1 MKKLTRRAF
10 SALIVAAA
18 VLLGLTVY
26 VVRFA
31 RHSGEWVSYSAN
43 QSIFKNGMLIAG
55 TVTDRT
61 GLELAGTDDGKR
73 IFAGD
78 ALVRTACL
86 HAVGDAEGN
95 IGTGALRQF
104 SGRLS
109 GYNPVTGVST
119 GGGEVQLTI
128 DAPLC
133 ATAYQALAGRRGAVL
148 LADYTTGEIL
158 CMTSSPSYD
167 PAVGFDSANP
177 YYDSVYINRALGA
190 AYVPGSVFKLVTT
203 AAALENIGDLYE
215 RTFFCSGSVTVDGS
229 VLNCSGVHGQQT
241 VEQALANSCNCAF
254 AELGLELGGDTLK
267 KYADKLGF
275 TEQLSVSGI
284 ATAAGSFDAAPD
296 GSPALAWSG
305 IGQSTDLVSPIALLR
320 YVCAVANGGTAHEP
334 TVLLGESGGKT
345 RLLSADT
352 ADALKSMMHYNVAAV
367 YGTWNFPNLDLCAK
381 SGTAEQGDGTSHAW
395 FTGFLDDEE
404 HPYAFVVVIEGAG
417 GGLANAG
424 PVANTVLQ
432 AAVAK

>member
-55 TVTDRT
+55 TVTDRI

-133 ATAYQALAGRRGAVL
+133 AAAYQALAGRRGAVL
-148 LADYTTGEIL
+148 LA
-158 CMTSSPSYD
+158 
-167 PAVGFDSANP
+167 
-177 YYDSVYINRALGA
+177 
-190 AYVPGSVFKLVTT
+190 
-203 AAALENIGDLYE
+203 
-215 RTFFCSGSVTVDGS
+215 
-229 VLNCSGVHGQQT
+229 
-241 VEQALANSCNCAF
+241 
-254 AELGLELGGDTLK
+254 EL
-267 KYADKLGF
+267 
-275 TEQLSVSGI
+275 
-284 ATAAGSFDAAPD
+284 
-296 GSPALAWSG
+296 
-305 IGQSTDLVSPIALLR
+305 
-320 YVCAVANGGTAHEP
+320 
-334 TVLLGESGGKT
+334 
-345 RLLSADT
+345 
-352 ADALKSMMHYNVAAV
+352 
-367 YGTWNFPNLDLCAK
+367 LCAK
-381 SGTAEQGDGTSHAW
+381 GYMD
-395 FTGFLDDEE
+395 
-404 HPYAFVVVIEGAG
+404 
-417 GGLANAG
+417 
-424 PVANTVLQ
+424 
-432 AAVAK
+432 

>member
-109 GYNPVTGVST
+109 GYN
-119 GGGEVQLTI
+119 
-128 DAPLC
+128 
-133 ATAYQALAGRRGAVL
+133 RGAVL

-367 YGTWNFPNLDLCAK
+367 YGTWNFPNLNLCAK

-395 FTGFLDDEE
+395 FTGFLDDEA